1 MSGDHAHDHS
11 QHDHSDGGPS
21 HSGPSHSGH
30 SHGHSGP
37 PAPGAR
43 WRYLAAGAL
52 IVLALAAATL
62 QLVRAGT
69 ASVITRF
76 GNPVRVITEPG
87 LAWKFPAPVERAV
100 EVDLRLHTTASG
112 IHGVL
117 TKDGLSVV
125 VQAWVAWK
133 VPGNEDTIR
142 HFLRA
147 VQNNPDEAA
156 NKLRTFLGSS
166 LETVT
171 SRFELAQLLNTDAS
185 RVQLDA
191 YEQAI
196 RERISAQGQTQFG
209 IEITGVGIE
218 RLMLPE
224 TTVGATINRMAA
236 ERDTVA
242 EEKKANGRRIAG
254 EIRSASERDARIAK
268 AKANEEA
275 STIEATARTEAAR
288 IYGAAHQADP
298 QLYAFLRSLDTL
310 DQIIGPTTRLVLRT
324 DAAPFRALVEIP
336 GLGTAPAKGEPA
348 KAEPAKAE
356 PAKAEPAKAEPA
368 KAEPQKAEAAK
379 P

>member
-1 MSGDHAHDHS
+1 MSGDHDHS
-11 QHDHSDGGPS
+11 HAGSDH
-21 HSGPSHSGH
+21 HHGH
-30 SHGHSGP
+30 SHGHGHSHSGP
-37 PAPGAR
+37 AAPGAT
-43 WRYLAAGAL
+43 WRYLAAGLL
-52 IVLALAAATL
+52 IVLGLAAATM
-62 QLVRAGT
+62 QLVRAGS
-69 ASVITRF
+69 AAVVTRF

-87 LAWKFPAPVERAV
+87 LAWKFPAPIERAV

-133 VPGNEDTIR
+133 VPGNDDTIR

-171 SRFELAQLLNTDAS
+171 SRFELAQLLNIDPA
-185 RVQLDA
+185 RVQLEA
-191 YEQAI
+191 YEQAL
-196 RERISAQGQTQFG
+196 RERISVQGQTQFG

-254 EIRSASERDARIAK
+254 QIRTDAERDARIAK

-275 STIEATARTEAAR
+275 SSIEATARTEAAR
-288 IYGAAHQADP
+288 IYGASHQADP
-298 QLYAFLRSLDTL
+298 QLYTFLRSLDSL
-310 DQIIGPTTRLVLRT
+310 EQIISPTSRLVLRT
-324 DAAPFRALVEIP
+324 DAAPFRALVEMP
-336 GLGTAPAKGEPA
+336 TFSLAPAARPA
-348 KAEPAKAE
+348 
-356 PAKAEPAKAEPA
+356 
-368 KAEPQKAEAAK
+368 QAEAGK

>member
-1 MSGDHAHDHS
+1 MSGDHDHDH
-11 QHDHSDGGPS
+11 DHEHS
-21 HSGPSHSGH
+21 HGNHGH
-30 SHGHSGP
+30 SHGGP
-37 PAPGAR
+37 AAPGAG
-43 WRYLAAGAL
+43 WRYFAAGVL
-52 IVLALAAATL
+52 IVLALAAATM
-62 QLVRAGT
+62 QLVRAGS
-69 ASVITRF
+69 AAVITRF

-87 LAWKFPAPVERAV
+87 LAWKFPAPIERAV

-133 VPGNEDTIR
+133 VPGNDETIR

-171 SRFELAQLLNTDAS
+171 SRFELAQLVNTDAS
-185 RVQLDA
+185 RVQLEA
-191 YEQAI
+191 YEQAL
-196 RERISAQGQTQFG
+196 RERISVQGQTQFG

-275 STIEATARTEAAR
+275 STIEATSRTEAAR
-288 IYGAAHQADP
+288 IYGASHQADP

-310 DQIIGPTTRLVLRT
+310 EQIVGPTTRLVLRT

-336 GLGTAPAKGEPA
+336 TFTASPSTVPPAKTETTHP
-348 KAEPAKAE
+348 
-356 PAKAEPAKAEPA
+356 
-368 KAEPQKAEAAK
+368 EAAK